1 MNYFYFELLI
11 GILLLI
17 SLLFFINSNTIA
29 ISIFLL
35 SLVFLV
41 NCDILEYYNSWEIVI
56 KGFCIIV
63 GLITFNSFSKRDVKS
78 SGILVIAIVLAA
90 TMLISCSNTLLI
102 YICLEFQTLSLFV
115 LIARKQNEV
124 AKIEAALKYFVLSSL
139 SSGIY
144 LIGSAL
150 LFINNGTCEIN
161 ILSGD
166 LLSMEKIFI
175 ITALLFK
182 LACAPFHMWAPD
194 VYQGCDN
201 KSLLIIGTL
210 PKISVFSLLISI
222 SPNTRLLLLAA
233 ILSLLI
239 GSIGALNQTRI
250 NKILAYSGILNMGF
264 ILVGILTNSY
274 IGLEVAILYLI
285 FYVISFSLFLL
296 IIDSFQNK
304 SISDLAGFSTH
315 NTVLSVTLGLLIL
328 SIAGI
333 PPFSG
338 FLVKWLI
345 LEMAISYKFV
355 LTSLLCVTCAIIAGV
370 YYLRLLK
377 ITYFQN
383 DKYYL
388 VWKKVLLK
396 EQNDEN
402 VRSITTSL
410 LFFAISFIILCPHL
424 AKELVHVALLS
435 LS

>member
-29 ISIFLL
+29 VSIFLL
-35 SLVFLV
+35 SLIFLI
-41 NCDILEYYNSWEIVI
+41 NCDILEYYSSWEIVI
-56 KGFCIIV
+56 KGFCVII
-63 GLITFNSFSKRDVKS
+63 GLITFNSFSQKDIRS
-78 SGILVIAIVLAA
+78 SGILVIAIILAA

-124 AKIEAALKYFVLSSL
+124 VKIEAALKYFVLSSL

-161 ILSGD
+161 MISGD
-166 LLSMEKIFI
+166 LISMEKIFI

-182 LACAPFHMWAPD
+182 LACAPFHVWVPD

-201 KSLLIIGTL
+201 KSLLILGTL

-239 GSIGALNQTRI
+239 GSVGALNQTKI

-264 ILVGILTNSY
+264 ILVGILTSSY
-274 IGLEVAILYLI
+274 TGLEVATLYLL

-296 IIDSFQNK
+296 LIDSFQNK
-304 SISDLAGFSTH
+304 NISDLAVFSTH
-315 NTVLSVTLGLLIL
+315 NTVLSITLGLLVL

-345 LEMAISYKFV
+345 LEMAISYKFI
-355 LTSLLCVTCAIIAGV
+355 LTSLLCVACAIIAGV

-396 EQNDEN
+396 EQDGEN

-410 LFFAISFIILCPHL
+410 LFFVISFIILCPHL